1 VCCVS
6 YDKDEGR
13 PLGEGFQENSPNH
26 FYDAS
31 AVTRMCEAIEEKAV

>member
-6 YDKDEGR
+6 YDKDGGR
-13 PLGEGFQENSPNH
+13 SSDEGFQENSSNH

-31 AVTRMCEAIEEKAV
+31 EATKVCGAMEEKAI